1 MSMTL
6 EDLLR
11 QNFLSF
17 ARKALRELE
26 GVKLGREPYLGY
38 LAFELERLADRDTRR
53 LVINLPPGHLKT
65 SLGSVCFAAW
75 LLAHDPSLKIIVVS
89 HAEHLSKSIAR
100 KNLFH
105 LAIRVV

>member
-1 MSMTL
+1 MDLTL

-38 LAFELERLADRDTRR
+38 LAF
-53 LVINLPPGHLKT
+53 
-65 SLGSVCFAAW
+65 
-75 LLAHDPSLKIIVVS
+75 
-89 HAEHLSKSIAR
+89 
-100 KNLFH
+100 
-105 LAIRVV
+105 